1 MTYRDLFHS
10 LAEGTAG
17 LFFAHSLYM
26 KTAGKYM
33 KKKLNKYNKCIS
45 YCFYM
50 KNIINNKIIE
60 KKSQF

>member
-1 MTYRDLFHS
+1 
-10 LAEGTAG
+10 
-17 LFFAHSLYM
+17 
-26 KTAGKYM
+26 M

-60 KKSQF
+60 KKVGFELEKPNENMDTKFFL